1 MVKLTA
7 SAILDAVKLRVTVVA
22 RTVGHALGW
31 VVLYVGGKWLGLW
44 HGLSNEEILWILIFY
59 IVLSLTYRFELL
71 KVKLD
76 LR

>member
-22 RTVGHALGW
+22 RTVGHE
-31 VVLYVGGKWLGLW
+31 VGRPLCRWKTDWSVAC
-44 HGLSNEEILWILIFY
+44 LSNEEILWILIFY
-59 IVLSLTYRFELL
+59 IVLSLTYWFELL